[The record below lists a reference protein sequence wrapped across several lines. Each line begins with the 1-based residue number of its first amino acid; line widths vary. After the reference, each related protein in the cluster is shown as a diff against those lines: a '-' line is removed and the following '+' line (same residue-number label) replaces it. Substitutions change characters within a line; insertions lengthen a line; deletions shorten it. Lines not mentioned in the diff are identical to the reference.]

1 MRITNSMIMNNART
15 NINTNKSY
23 VDKANNMV
31 DTQKKIS
38 RPSEDP
44 ITAVRALRLR
54 NDLNEVNQYY
64 EKNVEDAES
73 WMDLTETSLSNMR
86 TAIKSMYD
94 CYMRGANGY
103 LDTSDGNSILDE
115 IKALRDEIGSICNST
130 NAGRYIFTGYK
141 TSTKFTLD
149 AADKNMSYEISQ
161 SFVGKDI
168 ETIEY
173 VSGISDFDRTNI
185 KGVAESDMPQSN
197 EVYRLSL
204 GYLDVDSLGEFS
216 YIDKNGTKQTINV
229 TTYNLDA
236 TNSDDAYLK
245 VADGEANFIADTG
258 ELILSKDLYES
269 LVGLQKSADGTLPI
283 SVTYQKIGFEEG
295 DARPEMYYDC
305 KDLVSG
311 IEYKKEIQDISYTV
325 NFNQKLKV
333 NTEISDVVG
342 REMARNIDD
351 VINAIQRVESAQD
364 KVDEIQ
370 EMIDSEKY
378 TGADLEN
385 LESSLASAEKE
396 LELQKSAYM
405 NIMGKG
411 VGQSQDYQEK
421 ITEAISDTGNR
432 KSRLLLMKE
441 RLSEQQSN
449 FKELKSQNEDVEL
462 SDALL
467 ELTAA
472 KLAYQ
477 SALTATGEIGQLS
490 LLNYL

>member
-15 NINTNKSY
+15 NINSNKFN
-23 VDKANNMV
+23 VDKASNMV

-44 ITAVRALRLR
+44 IIAVRALRLR

-64 EKNVEDAES
+64 EKNVEDADS

-103 LDTSDGNSILDE
+103 LDTSDGKAIIDE
-115 IKALRDEIGSICNST
+115 ITALRDEIGSICNST

-149 AADKNMSYEISQ
+149 APDTSMSYEIRQ
-161 SFVGKDI
+161 GFTGKDI
-168 ETIEY
+168 ETMEY
-173 VSGISDFDRTNI
+173 VSGISDFDKTNI
-185 KGVAESDMPQSN
+185 TGVAESNMPQSN

-204 GYLDVDSLGEFS
+204 GYQKLEDLQEFTYVDGSGATR
-216 YIDKNGTKQTINV
+216 NINV
-229 TTYNLDA
+229 TTYDLDT
-236 TNSDDAYLK
+236 TNADAAYLN
-245 VADGEANFIADTG
+245 VAAGGANYIKDTG
-258 ELILSKDLYES
+258 ELILSKEVYNALAN
-269 LVGLQKSADGTLPI
+269 LQQSPDGTMPI
-283 SVTYQKIGFEEG
+283 SVTYRKTGFEKG
-295 DARPEMYYDC
+295 DARPEMHYDC

-311 IEYKKEIQDISYTV
+311 LEYKKEVQDISYTI
-325 NFNQKLKV
+325 NFNQKLNV
-333 NTEISDVVG
+333 NTEISNVIG
-342 REMARNIDD
+342 RDMARNIDD

-370 EMIDSEKY
+370 GMIDSKKY
-378 TGADLEN
+378 SGADLEN
-385 LESSLASAEKE
+385 LESSLESAEKE
-396 LELQKSAYM
+396 LELQKKVYM
-405 NIMGKG
+405 DIMGKG
-411 VGQSQDYQEK
+411 VGQTQDYEAH
-421 ITEAISDTGNR
+421 ITEAIADVGNR
-432 KSRLLLMKE
+432 MSRLNLMKE
-441 RLSEQQSN
+441 RLGEQQSN
-449 FKELKSQNEDVEL
+449 FKELKSQNENVEL

-472 KLAYQ
+472 KLAYE
-477 SALTATGEIGQLS
+477 SALSATGQISQLS